1 MPALCRPSTSFRAVK
16 RRIFTTE
23 TQRSRWPQPN
33 EGTCDRHIAPDPSA
47 APQALQYVCQ
57 HRSAASQSKDSNAD
71 TRGCTQN
78 TQMATGPRLCLL
90 PNVGNP
96 RRTIKRV
103 AHGVSAAP
111 DHLRA
116 LRASAYICVESF
128 LVPRCHRSRDAGRD
142 HQRSQPVAASSVAA
156 LIFAGNDSVAGS
168 SKSTPCR
175 CLAEDSSQAARIF
188 GVSSTDSRVPSSRL
202 LSDGP

>member
-1 MPALCRPSTSFRAVK
+1 MIVSVQPAPAAWGKASKEAISSTQSFTK
-16 RRIFTTE
+16 C

-128 LVPRCHRSRDAGRD
+128 LVPRAAGLATRAETI
-142 HQRSQPVAASSVAA
+142 AASRS
-156 LIFAGNDSVAGS
+156 IIG
-168 SKSTPCR
+168 R
-175 CLAEDSSQAARIF
+175 
-188 GVSSTDSRVPSSRL
+188 GVDLRRQ
-202 LSDGP
+202 

>member
-1 MPALCRPSTSFRAVK
+1 LQSSYCARSLRCAAGSSICRP
-16 RRIFTTE
+16 
-23 TQRSRWPQPN
+23 
-33 EGTCDRHIAPDPSA
+33 
-47 APQALQYVCQ
+47 

-128 LVPRCHRSRDAGRD
+128 LVPRRHRSRDAGRD

-156 LIFAGNDSVAGS
+156 LIFAGNDSVARS

-175 CLAEDSSQAARIF
+175 CLAEASSQAARIF
-188 GVSSTDSRVPSSRL
+188 AVSSTEFHEVHTEIHRVDSYWRCAP
-202 LSDGP
+202 D